1 MLERALASGGMAR
14 VLLAT
19 LRGAAGFREALA
31 HEQLTPAL
39 SEVGL

>member
-1 MLERALASGGMAR
+1 VLERALASGGMAR

-31 HEQLTPAL
+31 I
-39 SEVGL
+39 SN